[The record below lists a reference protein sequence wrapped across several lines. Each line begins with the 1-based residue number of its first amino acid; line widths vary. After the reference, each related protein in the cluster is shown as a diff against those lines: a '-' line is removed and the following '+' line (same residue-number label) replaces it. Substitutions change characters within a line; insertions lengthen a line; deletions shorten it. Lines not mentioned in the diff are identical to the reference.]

1 MCIKCIFKYLIVWL
15 HFLFLWTDFLRTSV
29 GILIHMYYVCQTVY
43 VSAGS
48 HGFPPQGISSNSQHR
63 GRYPIRGRNCMGAIL
78 CCRNTVGAI
87 PHVKK
92 AVGVILYGK
101 NSNETMSAV
110 SKTNFIYGEE
120 RSNIL
125 QEEADWIFIKI
136 IYFRRISEYSSSC
149 QSSSHR

>member
-1 MCIKCIFKYLIVWL
+1 
-15 HFLFLWTDFLRTSV
+15 
-29 GILIHMYYVCQTVY
+29 
-43 VSAGS
+43 
-48 HGFPPQGISSNSQHR
+48 
-63 GRYPIRGRNCMGAIL
+63 MGAIL